1 MTSLLCK
8 FYEYEG
14 ADTSINFTRL
24 PQNVLQA
31 LHFLISIGRI
41 SGSGTEIRPGGGAGM
56 RGCEAA
62 DYPHKVSACEGYKL
76 GGLKP
81 P

>member
-1 MTSLLCK
+1 MQI
-8 FYEYEG
+8 YEYEV

-41 SGSGTEIRPGGGAGM
+41 SGSWTEIRPGGAGM

-62 DYPHKVSACEGYKL
+62 DYPRKASTCEGQEL
-76 GGLKP
+76 GGP
-81 P
+81 